1 MSAFHYK
8 IIEFKIKT
16 IRILFFTTNQL
27 LFSQLINLFVFFC
40 FFIYN
45 KICTHITT
53 ADTVVCHHVLDF
65 C

>member
-27 LFSQLINLFVFFC
+27 LFSQLINLFVFF
-40 FFIYN
+40 FIYN

-53 ADTVVCHHVLDF
+53 ADTVVCHRVLDF

>member
-27 LFSQLINLFVFFC
+27 LFSQLINLFVFFLYIIKYVPTLQLQTLSSVIMC
-40 FFIYN
+40 
-45 KICTHITT
+45 
-53 ADTVVCHHVLDF
+53 
-65 C
+65 